1 MSPLTNVLGLSLG
14 DPLALAERV
23 VERQSQL
30 QPDLDTRFGPECLA
44 AWTEETRL
52 RLLALAEAVGF
63 DAPELFVQQIRWS
76 RDALFS
82 CCVGIADLE
91 HNLHAMQEV
100 LAEHA
105 RAEALGERVG
115 AVVAAALRDVRTPA
129 CGTCLEKLVATGPLT
144 DAARRYA
151 LALLEGRRDDAL
163 AVVMREF
170 DRGVSIA
177 DLYAG
182 VLRPALA
189 DIGRLW
195 QMGEVRVHEEHYAT
209 AATQTIMARLM
220 TIAPRAPRHA
230 KAVLAL
236 SVSGDLHELGI
247 RMVADLFELA
257 GWRSNYLGADV
268 PADEVPDAAIT
279 FASDLIAVSS
289 KLVFHVGAARRVID
303 AVRAD
308 PRTARLPVLV
318 GGMPFESIPG
328 LWQRIGADAFAPS
341 AEGAVRAG
349 ARLVGLA
356 DADPATS
363 ARAPG

>member
-1 MSPLTNVLGLSLG
+1 MSPLLNVLGLSLS
-14 DPLALAERV
+14 DPAELAERI

-30 QPDLDTRFGPECLA
+30 QPDLDTRFGPDCLA

-52 RLLALAEAVGF
+52 RLLALAEAAGV

-76 RDALFS
+76 RDALSS
-82 CCVGIADLE
+82 CCVGLADLE

-100 LAEHA
+100 LGEHA
-105 RAEALGERVG
+105 HAGQFRERVG
-115 AVVAAALRDVRTPA
+115 PIIAAALRDVRTPA
-129 CGTCLEKLVATGPLT
+129 CGTCLEKLAAPGPLT

-151 LALLEGRRDDAL
+151 LALLEGRHDDAL

-170 DRGVSIA
+170 ERGVGVS
-177 DLYAG
+177 DLYSC
-182 VLRPALA
+182 VIRPALA

-220 TIAPRAPRHA
+220 ALAPRAPRHA

-268 PADEVPDAAIT
+268 PADEVPDAAVT

-289 KLVFHVGAARRVID
+289 KLVFHVGAARRVVD

-308 PRTARLPVLV
+308 PRTAHLPVLV
-318 GGMPFESIPG
+318 GGMPFECVPG

-341 AEGAVRAG
+341 AEGAVQAG
-349 ARLVGLA
+349 ARLVGLV
-356 DADPATS
+356 
-363 ARAPG
+363 